1 MGLPYMIEYLLSRS
15 RGQGYLVTQSV
26 SQTIVPAVP
35 AGIEFSLALLPVGS
49 DYANLVYDSAL
60 NPDMVPNAFYGVAQY
75 SGNQVISGILTNN
88 WVQQMN
94 DSFLIVSRTLPAVLT
109 IRNRTNISQ
118 FYGGIIYFVSIKT
131 EGTYKEVLQELE
143 RVGSSKMEGLAKEA
157 NQLLGAL
164 TQRLGVPRPPLGG
177 SS

>member
-1 MGLPYMIEYLLSRS
+1 MGLAYMVEYLLSRS
-15 RGQGYLVTQSV
+15 RGQGYLVNQSV

-35 AGIEFSLALLPVGS
+35 AGIEFTLALLPIGN

-75 SGNQVISGILTNN
+75 AGNQVISGVLTSN

-94 DSFLIVSRTLPAVLT
+94 NSYLIVSRTLPAVLT
-109 IRNRTNISQ
+109 IRNRTNIPQ
-118 FYGGIIYFVSIKT
+118 FYGGITYFLSIKT
-131 EGTYKEVLQELE
+131 EGTYQEVLQELE
-143 RVGSSKMEGLAKEA
+143 HVSSSKMEGLAKEA

-164 TQRLGVPRPPLGG
+164 LERLGVPRPPLGG
-177 SS
+177 S